1 MSDVS
6 QGPGW
11 WQASDGKWY
20 PPASAP
26 AAYQPE
32 PTYPPPAAAYSS
44 AAPGYQPT
52 APPRTNGLAVT
63 SLVLGIL
70 AFVTCAVTG
79 IPGLITGVIAR
90 RQISES
96 QGSEQGS
103 GLAIGGIITSVIAL
117 ALIGL
122 WLLALLALTFLGHK
136 TSFKFSAVGSAVS

>member
-1 MSDVS
+1 MSDIS

-11 WQASDGKWY
+11 WQESDGKWY
-20 PPASAP
+20 SPAT
-26 AAYQPE
+26 YQPE
-32 PTYPPPAAAYSS
+32 PTYPPPVSTYSPPP
-44 AAPGYQPT
+44 PGYSP
-52 APPRTNGLAVT
+52 AVPPRINGLAVT

-117 ALIGL
+117 ALVGL

-136 TSFKFSAVGSAVS
+136 TSFKFSAVGSAVN

>member
-1 MSDVS
+1 MSDIS

-20 PPASAP
+20 SPASAP
-26 AAYQPE
+26 ATYQPE
-32 PTYPPPAAAYSS
+32 PTYPPPVSTYSPPP
-44 AAPGYQPT
+44 PGYSP
-52 APPRTNGLAVT
+52 AVPPRINGLAVT

-117 ALIGL
+117 ALVGL

-136 TSFKFSAVGSAVS
+136 TSFKFSAVGSAVN

>member
-32 PTYPPPAAAYSS
+32 PTYPPPAAAYSL

-79 IPGLITGVIAR
+79 IPGLITGVM
-90 RQISES
+90 
-96 QGSEQGS
+96 
-103 GLAIGGIITSVIAL
+103 
-117 ALIGL
+117 
-122 WLLALLALTFLGHK
+122 FLGQK
-136 TSFKFSAVGSAVS
+136 ASFKFSAVGSAVN